1 MCHLVYRG
9 LSHDSEIHSYGC
21 RLNSKCDV
29 INEGCQTGLIRSFW
43 YVVQPFPLSPEHY
56 MSIKIQLFCVLV
68 PRRDVL
74 RSMRL
79 SECTL
84 NPRSA
89 LLLHADFSFSG
100 YLAGIPERVLWSRD
114 LAYRRAREEHDVR
127 AASVQVRRSPCC
139 VHRTDTCLMYPR

>member
-1 MCHLVYRG
+1 
-9 LSHDSEIHSYGC
+9 
-21 RLNSKCDV
+21 
-29 INEGCQTGLIRSFW
+29 
-43 YVVQPFPLSPEHY
+43 

-68 PRRDVL
+68 PRRERCSTIDATERVP
-74 RSMRL
+74 
-79 SECTL
+79 TL
-84 NPRSA
+84 NPRSV
-89 LLLHADFSFSG
+89 LLLHADLSFSG